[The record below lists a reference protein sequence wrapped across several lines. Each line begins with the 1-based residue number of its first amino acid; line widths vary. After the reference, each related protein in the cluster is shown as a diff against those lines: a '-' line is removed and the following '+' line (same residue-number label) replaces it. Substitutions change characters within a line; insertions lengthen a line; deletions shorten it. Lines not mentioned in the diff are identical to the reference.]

1 MPNSNRN
8 SHDSIT
14 FILGAGFSK
23 NAGIPLQSEFS
34 DRLILYDSDNEID
47 ILITDAIKDYLSRTF
62 GWKDGL
68 DLPSL
73 EDMFT
78 CIDLSAASGHHL
90 GISYTPKKLRAL
102 RRMLI
107 YRTFSI
113 LDQSFNFSPG
123 IEALLKKFCNF
134 NNRDLT
140 CNFVLLNWDIVLE
153 KHLAKL
159 KENIKINY
167 CAQCY
172 DWNDPSLYSKPDG
185 VPICKMHGSANW
197 VYCDNCK
204 SMFFD
209 LGEKL
214 SLRLRAGLIKS
225 DFRLFDE
232 GFTDKKFDE
241 AISIP
246 PRIRECRFCKNIVS
260 PHIETFSYRKS
271 FRTPAY
277 SSIWHDAENFLSD
290 SSRWI
295 FIGYSLP
302 EADYEFKHLLKSA
315 QLKKSHLSSI
325 RNKSIEAVALND
337 EQVHRKFKKFFGY
350 KLGRFYNDGLNDLI
364 SNLD

>member
-1 MPNSNRN
+1 MPYYNRN
-8 SHDSIT
+8 SHNSTT

-34 DRLILYDSDNEID
+34 DRLISYDSGNDID
-47 ILITDAIKDYLSRTF
+47 ELITYAIKDYLRHTF
-62 GWKDGL
+62 SWEDGL

-78 CIDLSAASGHHL
+78 CLDLSAATGHHL

-113 LDQSFNFSPG
+113 LDRTFNFSTD
-123 IEALLKKFCNF
+123 IEELLKNFCNF
-134 NNRDLT
+134 NNQDLT

-153 KHLAKL
+153 KHLSRL

-172 DWNDPSLYSKPDG
+172 DWNDPSLHSKPDG
-185 VPICKMHGSANW
+185 VPICKMHGSGNW

-209 LGEKL
+209 LDEKL
-214 SLRLRAGLIKS
+214 SLHLKAGLIKS

-232 GFTDKKFDE
+232 GFTDKKFDA

-246 PRIRECRFCKNIVS
+246 PRRRECRFCKNVVS

-277 SSIWHDAENFLSD
+277 SSIWYNAENFLSD

-315 QLKKSHLSSI
+315 QLKMSHLGSV
-325 RNKSIEAVALND
+325 RNKSIEVVALDD
-337 EQVHRKFKKFFGY
+337 EQVHKKFKKFFGS
-350 KLGRFYNDGLNDLI
+350 KLSRFYNGGLTDFI
-364 SNLD
+364 SDSN